1 MGIPA
6 LLYVFHALQ
15 HLAYLVG
22 KSVGASTIAPIFLE
36 EDPPQNMW
44 ETADALLSRIYFG
57 AHYNQ
62 LSQYFPFSG
71 KKQSNLSPGQVLVKV
86 HYTSVCGSQVAMID
100 GKRGEDPYLPH
111 LLGHEGSGTVQE
123 VGPGVRTV
131 AQGDCVVLHCGIGEG
146 IESETP
152 NYRWKGEHLNAGWVT
167 TFNQYAVVSENR
179 LTPIPADFDLR
190 LTPLFGCATLTGLGA
205 IGKAGIEPGSSV
217 VILGAGGV
225 GLNLIQGAALVS
237 AYPIV
242 AVDLSD
248 EKLHLARQ
256 LGATHC
262 INAKQC
268 DLCREIPCIV
278 GDALAD
284 VVIDSTGHVEM
295 LEIAYQLTR
304 TDGVTMLI
312 SGPKVGY
319 NISLNPEPLHFGR
332 TVMGFQVITESR
344 PHRQIPRYIKL
355 ANAGKLKL
363 KELITDS
370 ASLDDINAVV
380 EKMRSGELTGRCIIE
395 LDAS

>member
-1 MGIPA
+1 MEMKAAI
-6 LLYVFHALQ
+6 
-15 HLAYLVG
+15 LAKQREPLVID
-22 KSVGASTIAPIFLE
+22 SVQL
-36 EDPPQNMW
+36 PPDL
-44 ETADALLSRIYFG
+44 A
-57 AHYNQ
+57 
-62 LSQYFPFSG
+62 
-71 KKQSNLSPGQVLVKV
+71 PGQVLVKV

-100 GKRGEDPYLPH
+100 GKRGQDPYLPH
-111 LLGHEGSGTVQE
+111 LLGHEGSGTVEE

-131 AQGDCVVLHCGIGEG
+131 AQGDCVVLHCGIGTG

-152 NYRWKGEHLNAGWVT
+152 NYRWNGRHLNAGWVT

-179 LTPIPADFDLR
+179 LTPIPADFDLK
-190 LTPLFGCATLTGLGA
+190 LAPLFGCATLTGLGA
-205 IGKAGIEPGSSV
+205 ISKAGIEPGSSV

-237 AYPIV
+237 AQPIV

-262 INAKQC
+262 INAEGC
-268 DLCREIPCIV
+268 NLSREIPRIV
-278 GDALAD
+278 GDTLAD

-295 LEIAYQLTR
+295 LEMAYQLTR

-312 SGPKVGY
+312 SGPKAGY
-319 NISLNPEPLHFGR
+319 NVSLNPEALHFGR

-344 PHRQIPRYIKL
+344 PHEQIPRYVKL

-363 KELITDS
+363 QELITDS
-370 ASLDDINAVV
+370 TSLDDINTVV
-380 EKMRSGELTGRCIIE
+380 QKMQNGELTGRCIIE
-395 LDAS
+395 LDGC

>member
-1 MGIPA
+1 MMMKAAILAVQGEPLILGSVQLPRD
-6 LLYVFHALQ
+6 LL
-15 HLAYLVG
+15 
-22 KSVGASTIAPIFLE
+22 
-36 EDPPQNMW
+36 
-44 ETADALLSRIYFG
+44 
-57 AHYNQ
+57 
-62 LSQYFPFSG
+62 
-71 KKQSNLSPGQVLVKV
+71 PGQVLVKV

-100 GKRGEDPYLPH
+100 GKRGKDPYLPH
-111 LLGHEGSGTVQE
+111 LLGHEGSGTVE
-123 VGPGVRTV
+123 AVGPGVRTV

-152 NYRWKGEHLNAGWVT
+152 NYRWKGKHLNAGWVT

-179 LTPIPADFDLR
+179 LTSIPVDFDLR
-190 LTPLFGCATLTGLGA
+190 LAPMFGCAILTGVGA
-205 IGKAGIEPGSSV
+205 ISKAGIEPGNSV

-225 GLNLIQGAALVS
+225 GQNLIQGAALVS

-242 AVDLSD
+242 AVDLAD

-262 INAKQC
+262 INAKTC
-268 DLCREIPCIV
+268 DLSREIPSIV
-278 GDALAD
+278 GDDLAD

-319 NISLNPEPLHFGR
+319 NVSLNPGPLHFGR
-332 TVMGFQVITESR
+332 TVTGFQVITESQ
-344 PHRQIPRYIKL
+344 PHHQIPRYIKL

-370 ASLDDINAVV
+370 ASLDDINTVV
-380 EKMRSGELTGRCIIE
+380 AKMRSGKLTGRCIIE
-395 LDAS
+395 LGAS

>member
-1 MGIPA
+1 MEMKAAI
-6 LLYVFHALQ
+6 
-15 HLAYLVG
+15 LAAQGDPLVID
-22 KSVGASTIAPIFLE
+22 SV
-36 EDPPQNMW
+36 
-44 ETADALLSRIYFG
+44 
-57 AHYNQ
+57 Q
-62 LSQYFPFSG
+62 LPTD
-71 KKQSNLSPGQVLVKV
+71 LSPGQVLVKV

-100 GKRGEDPYLPH
+100 GKRGKDPYLPH
-111 LLGHEGSGTVQE
+111 LLGHEGSGTVE
-123 VGPGVRTV
+123 AVGPGVRTV
-131 AQGDCVVLHCGIGEG
+131 AQGDCVVLHCGIGDG

-152 NYRWKGEHLNAGWVT
+152 NYRWKGKHLNAGWVT

-190 LTPLFGCATLTGLGA
+190 LAPLFGCAILTGLGA

-242 AVDLSD
+242 AVDLVD
-248 EKLHLARQ
+248 KKLQLARQ

-268 DLCREIPCIV
+268 DLSREIPSIV
-278 GDALAD
+278 GDTLAD

-295 LEIAYQLTR
+295 LETAYQLTR
-304 TDGVTMLI
+304 ADGVTMLI
-312 SGPKVGY
+312 SGPKAGY
-319 NISLNPEPLHFGR
+319 NVSLNPGPLHFGR
-332 TVMGFQVITESR
+332 TVTGFQVITESR
-344 PHRQIPRYIKL
+344 PHHQIPRHIRL

-370 ASLDDINAVV
+370 ASLDDINTVV
-380 EKMRSGELTGRCIIE
+380 EKMRSGKLTGRCIIE
-395 LDAS
+395 LGAS